1 MKLQD
6 VLMKLAKFEEHHYK
20 LILVVFLFLTL
31 IVSSGMYYLKVQSDL
46 NKSFPQDLDYFV
58 TSDKVTE
65 KFGGQDTI
73 LVLVELDGNYS
84 SSDAVLDI
92 RDPEVTGF
100 ISTLSKKMSEES
112 DIDSVTSIY
121 TLFNIIDNSAL
132 SEYYTTPLTASELNQ
147 FLSQEQFSSFNS
159 LFNNDYTKTLI
170 ILNADL
176 GSGQDKLKEIE
187 NLVREK
193 ASNSGIPPGVK
204 IEITGTPSM
213 MNLVLKLLISD
224 AVKTLIIG
232 AVIIFFMLV
241 FMQKSFTKSMLVFL
255 PLLFGIAW
263 TLGTMGWMNLP
274 ISLATA
280 GIGAMI
286 LGLGVEYGV
295 FLLSRYQEERKKD
308 SSKLE
313 SMEVALS
320 NIGSSIIGSGLTTI
334 VGFIALM
341 ASTMPLLRDLGLSLA
356 LGIFYCLIITLLV
369 TPSFILLEEKIA
381 EEIKRK

>member
-121 TLFNIIDNSAL
+121 TLFNIIDNFCVKRIL
-132 SEYYTTPLTASELNQ
+132 YYSINCIRIKSV
-147 FLSQEQFSSFNS
+147 F
-159 LFNNDYTKTLI
+159 
-170 ILNADL
+170 
-176 GSGQDKLKEIE
+176 
-187 NLVREK
+187 
-193 ASNSGIPPGVK
+193 
-204 IEITGTPSM
+204 
-213 MNLVLKLLISD
+213 ISR
-224 AVKTLIIG
+224 AV
-232 AVIIFFMLV
+232 FF
-241 FMQKSFTKSMLVFL
+241 F
-255 PLLFGIAW
+255 
-263 TLGTMGWMNLP
+263 
-274 ISLATA
+274 
-280 GIGAMI
+280 
-286 LGLGVEYGV
+286 
-295 FLLSRYQEERKKD
+295 
-308 SSKLE
+308 
-313 SMEVALS
+313 
-320 NIGSSIIGSGLTTI
+320 
-334 VGFIALM
+334 
-341 ASTMPLLRDLGLSLA
+341 
-356 LGIFYCLIITLLV
+356 
-369 TPSFILLEEKIA
+369 
-381 EEIKRK
+381 